1 MWVQLTSFWLQSFC
15 VIFFFFLSSPLFAET
30 KTQQTTK
37 KSAIPRRVAFSYIHP
52 KPPEDPQDPRAKD
65 PRSSKKTLRS
75 KENRASDKI
84 SYRRPYPPRR
94 KRETPAFLVD
104 IGSAGAW
111 LTAEGSHLALNFRA
125 LDLRVTTNAEK
136 GKHLGFLFS
145 LLEVENDGWREHAT
159 RPYDWLERFSWGRFG
174 YLGRTGIF
182 RFEGSFLSYRQLRW
196 SLSDQRASL
205 LPSDLPRQSFAPDA
219 LLILLPSLKLGIHL
233 TPQRGRRFSLR
244 LLAGF
249 DVLQWD
255 FQSLRAYLEGI
266 LHIGRGVRVRAL
278 GQYLQE
284 QSLLLT
290 EEKEGCRCTQAAS
303 WEHRSWEGR
312 LETQLDLFSLFGGF
326 SPKAKNPLWGPIF
339 LDIGLRF
346 RYVDAHRM
354 ITPTGR
360 ELFQEAVGGRL
371 GFFFG
376 LRIGIESNASL
387 L

>member
-1 MWVQLTSFWLQSFC
+1 MKAQLNSFWIPSFC
-15 VIFFFFLSSPLFAET
+15 AIFFFFLSSPLWAEK
-30 KTQQTTK
+30 KTQRIAE
-37 KSAIPRRVAFSYIHP
+37 KSPKLRRVAFSYIP
-52 KPPEDPQDPRAKD
+52 AKPPEAPQDTTPKN
-65 PRSSKKTLRS
+65 PRSSKKSIT
-75 KENRASDKI
+75 SDKI
-84 SYRRPYPPRR
+84 AYSRHYRPRR
-94 KRETPAFLVD
+94 KRDTPVFLID
-104 IGSAGAW
+104 LGSAGAW
-111 LTAEGSHLALNFRA
+111 LTPEGSHLSLNFRA
-125 LDLRVTTNAEK
+125 LDLRVTTNTQK
-136 GKHLGFLFS
+136 DKYLGFLFS
-145 LLEVENDGWREHAT
+145 LLEVENDGWRSHTT

-196 SLSDQRASL
+196 SLSDQRAAL

-255 FQSLRAYLEGI
+255 FQSLRAYLEGV

-290 EEKEGCRCTQAAS
+290 EEKDGCRCAQAAS

-312 LETQLDLFSLFGGF
+312 LETQLDIFGLFGGF
-326 SPKAKNPLWGPIF
+326 SQKSAKTPLWGPIF

-376 LRIGIESNASL
+376 LRMGVESNASL